1 MIRLESVYK
10 AYRTRK
16 GVRRILTD
24 VCLEFPRG
32 KSVGILGRNGAG
44 KSTLLRLLAGVE
56 KPDRGVIRRTVRIS
70 WPLGFSGGFHG
81 SLNAYENVRFI
92 CRIYM
97 ADIPS
102 VTRFVEEFSELG
114 DYMRMPINTYSAGMK
129 ARLAFGLS
137 MAIDFECYLVDE
149 ITAVGD
155 AKFQKKCK
163 AMFDER
169 KSRSDLLIV
178 SHSPQTIKDHC
189 DTAAVLHNEKLHYFE
204 SLKEAIPFY
213 EKNL

>member
-10 AYRTRK
+10 AYRTTK
-16 GVRRILTD
+16 GIRRILTD
-24 VCLEFPRG
+24 VSLEFPRG
-32 KSVGILGRNGAG
+32 KSVGILGKNGAG
-44 KSTLLRLLAGVE
+44 KSTLLRLLSGVE
-56 KPDRGVIRRTVRIS
+56 TPDRGAIHRDVKIS

-81 SLNAYENVRFI
+81 SLNAYENIRFI

-102 VTRFVEEFSELG
+102 VTSFVEEFSELG
-114 DYMRMPINTYSAGMK
+114 NYMHMPVNTYSSGMR

-155 AKFQKKCK
+155 AHFQKKCK
-163 AMFDER
+163 AMFQER
-169 KSRSDLLIV
+169 KCRSDILIV
-178 SHSPQTIKDHC
+178 SHSPKIIKDHC
-189 DTAAVLHNEKLHYFE
+189 DAAAVLCEEKLHYFG
-204 SLKEAIPFY
+204 SLKEAILFY
-213 EKNL
+213 EKNC

>member
-10 AYRTRK
+10 AYRTTK

-24 VCLEFPRG
+24 VSLEFPRG

-44 KSTLLRLLAGVE
+44 KSTLLRLLSGNE
-56 KPDRGVIRRTVRIS
+56 KPNRGTIHRDVRIS
-70 WPLGFSGGFHG
+70 WPLGFSGGFNG
-81 SLNAYENVRFI
+81 SLNAYENIRFI
-92 CRIYM
+92 CRIYL

-114 DYMRMPINTYSAGMK
+114 DYMRMPISTYSSGMK

-155 AKFQKKCK
+155 KKFQKKCK
-163 AMFDER
+163 LMFNER

-178 SHSPQTIKDHC
+178 SHNPKTIKDHC
-189 DTAAVLHNEKLHYFE
+189 DAAAVLHAEKLHYFDN
-204 SLKEAIPFY
+204 LKEAIRYY